1 MNDASSSFI
10 GNNSNASSFSLLFS
24 YARYDLKDM
33 VELYDLGN
41 DVGET
46 TDVSAAH
53 PEVVELAVQYM
64 DEAHVPGPHCGYRP
78 PHPNS
83 LL

>member
-1 MNDASSSFI
+1 MTLSTSYILACI
-10 GNNSNASSFSLLFS
+10 G
-24 YARYDLKDM
+24 RYDFQET
-33 VELYDLGN
+33 VELYDLAN

-46 TDVSAAH
+46 TDVSPGH
-53 PEVVELAVQYM
+53 PDIVKLAVQYM

-83 LL
+83 